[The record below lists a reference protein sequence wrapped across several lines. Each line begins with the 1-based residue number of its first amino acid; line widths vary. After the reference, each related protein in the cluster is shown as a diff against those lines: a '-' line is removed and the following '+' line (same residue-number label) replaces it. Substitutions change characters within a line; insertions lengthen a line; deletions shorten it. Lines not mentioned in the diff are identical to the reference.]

1 MFKSDIKKQSYQVV
15 WVNMKYLGLSIFV
28 ASVSLNQHYA
38 NKNLRGNT
46 LFKSKRN
53 HENCS

>member
-1 MFKSDIKKQSYQVV
+1 
-15 WVNMKYLGLSIFV
+15 MKYLGLSIFV

-53 HENCS
+53 HEKNCS